1 MNNFLNNLERKFGKY
16 AIPNLTLYIVVLYA
30 VGYVLQLSPNSNNIV
45 SALTLNPYLILHG
58 QIWRILSWLL
68 VLPPRDFSIL
78 IIITLFFY
86 YFVGSSMERTIGTF
100 RYNLFILSGVILM
113 IIGAFLSYLVFS
125 GIFKDAEVVS
135 YLFERLSIRFSTY
148 YLQQI
153 VFLAFAILYPEIQ
166 VLLMF
171 IIPIKV
177 KYLGYLYGAFLVYEC
192 FIGFVNHD
200 YCLFFAIGSQFVNL
214 LLFYASIGK
223 LHRFKPDEIRRR
235 NEFQKRNNVRMAP
248 RGVTR
253 HKCAVCGRTEA
264 TNPELEFRFCS
275 KCNGNYEYCQDH
287 LFTHQHVQ

>member
-1 MNNFLNNLERKFGKY
+1 MNKFLNNLERKYGKY
-16 AIPNLTLYIVVLYA
+16 AIPNLTLYIVILYA
-30 VGYVLQLSPNSNNIV
+30 VGYVMQLTPASSVII
-45 SALTLNPYLILHG
+45 SALTLNPVLIMKG
-58 QIWRILSWLL
+58 QIWRLVSWLL
-68 VLPPRDFSIL
+68 ILPPRDFSIL

-100 RYNLFILSGVILM
+100 RYNLFILSGIILM
-113 IIGAFLSYLVFS
+113 IIGAFLSYF
-125 GIFKDAEVVS
+125 IFNIAIGDPEIVAYYFQV
-135 YLFERLSIRFSTY
+135 LAIRFSTY

-153 VFLAFAILYPEIQ
+153 VFLAFAILYPEVQ

-214 LLFYASIGK
+214 LLFYASIGR
-223 LHRFKPDEIRRR
+223 LHRFKPNEMRRR
-235 NEFQKRNNVRMAP
+235 NEFQKRNNARMAP
-248 RGVTR
+248 KGVTR
-253 HKCAVCGRTEA
+253 HKCAVCGRTEV
-264 TNPELEFRFCS
+264 TNPDLEFRFCS